1 MKRGLRES
9 LIAVLMLSALYVA
22 FSVSAHAA
30 TFVVNTTNDTLD
42 VTAGDGIC
50 ADAAGACSLRAA
62 ISESNAFAG
71 ADIIT
76 LPAGTYTITI
86 AEASDNNNLN
96 GDFDILSDIT
106 INGAGAASTIVEAN
120 TAPGVA
126 IGRVFHVRFTA
137 PSTVAVLND
146 LTVRHGRYASNT
158 FGAGIRVDVGAASL
172 TLNRCVV
179 RDNLNGS
186 SGGGISVSG
195 ATGSTLNINDSTI
208 TANGAGSNLA
218 GTGANGAGIH
228 INSVATV
235 NITNTTISNNVS
247 NNAIAASA
255 TSVFGGG
262 VFIGGGAGATNTIT
276 NSTISGNSAALTGA
290 GATGFAFA
298 GGIYNQQAT
307 LTVSN
312 SSVTNN
318 TAGFHAGIRTL
329 AGTIPATTNITD
341 STVSGNIANSTEGG
355 GVVNIIG
362 STATAACTTVIT
374 RSTVSGNSV
383 TGAGGVAGGLE
394 NSATTGATGTAVMNI
409 TNSTISGNTAPNAA
423 GGFNSG
429 AVATVNFNFS
439 TIASNT
445 ATTTGGGFFQNPT
458 GVTNLKNS
466 IIADNA
472 APTSPDIAGT
482 ITSQDYNHVENTSG
496 GTFFVSLG
504 GEKGKAI
511 TTSFIVLP
519 NDVTGTDPMLA
530 PLANYGGTTLTHLP
544 ILTSPVLNTIPN
556 GTNDCGTT
564 ITTSQNAIVRPQQTG
579 CEKGSVERPTPSA
592 APATI
597 SGRVTTAD
605 GRGIANATITVTGG
619 DLPQPVTVRTSS
631 FGIYSIGGLPSG
643 PTYVVQVL
651 SKRFVFANPARV
663 VQLGSDVTDVD
674 FTAEAF

>member
-1 MKRGLRES
+1 MKRGSREF
-9 LIAVLMLSALYVA
+9 LIAVLMLSALCVT
-22 FSVSAHAA
+22 FSVSANAA

-62 ISESNAFAG
+62 ITEANTLAG

-106 INGAGAASTIVEAN
+106 INGAGSGSTIVEAN
-120 TAPGVA
+120 AAPGVA

-137 PSTVAVLND
+137 PSTVAVIND
-146 LTVRHGRYASNT
+146 VTVRHGRYASNT

-172 TLNRCVV
+172 TLSRCVV

-186 SGGGISVSG
+186 SGGGVSVSG
-195 ATGSTLNINDSTI
+195 ATGASLTINDSTI
-208 TANGAGSNLA
+208 TANGAGSSIA

-262 VFIGGGAGATNTIT
+262 VFITGGGAGAVNTIT

-290 GATGFAFA
+290 GATGLAFA

-307 LTVSN
+307 LSLIN

-318 TAGFHAGIRTL
+318 TAAVHAGIRTL
-329 AGTIPATTNITD
+329 AGTVPATTNITN
-341 STVSGNIANSTEGG
+341 STISGNIANGTEGG

-362 STATAACTTVIT
+362 STATAACTTTIT
-374 RSTVSGNSV
+374 GSTVSGNSV

-394 NSATTGATGTAVMNI
+394 NSATAGATGTAVMNI

-472 APTSPDIAGT
+472 APTSPDIGGT

-496 GTFFVSLG
+496 GTFLVSLG
-504 GEKGKAI
+504 GEKGKTV
-511 TTSFIVLP
+511 TTNFLPLP
-519 NDVTGTDPMLA
+519 NDVTGTDPALGA
-530 PLANYGGTTLTHLP
+530 LANNGGTTLTHLP
-544 ILTSPVLNTIPN
+544 SGASPVVNTIPN
-556 GTNDCGTT
+556 GTNDCGTV
-564 ITTSQNAIVRPQQTG
+564 ITVDQRNITRPQSTG
-579 CEKGSVERPTPSA
+579 CDKGAAELVLTS

-605 GRGIANATITVTGG
+605 GRGIINATIVVTGG
-619 DLPQPVTVRTSS
+619 NLPQPVMVRTSS
-631 FGIYSIGGLPSG
+631 FGIFSVEGLPVG
-643 PTYVVQVL
+643 QTYVVRVL
-651 SKRFVFANPARV
+651 AKRFVFQNSVRV
-663 VQLGSDVTDVD
+663 VTLSSDVTDVD
-674 FTAEAF
+674 FTADAF

>member
-1 MKRGLRES
+1 MKIGLRGF
-9 LIAVLMLSALYVA
+9 LIAVLTLSALFVT
-22 FSVSAHAA
+22 FSVSANAA
-30 TFVVNTTNDTLD
+30 TFVVNTTSDTLD
-42 VTAGDGIC
+42 ATAGDGIC

-62 ISESNAFAG
+62 ISEANAFAG

-76 LPAGTYTITI
+76 LPAGTYTVTI

-106 INGAGAASTIVEAN
+106 INGAGSGSTIVEAN
-120 TAPGVA
+120 AAPGVA

-137 PSTVAVLND
+137 PSTVAVIND
-146 LTVRHGRYASNT
+146 VTVRHGRYASNT
-158 FGAGIRVDVGAASL
+158 FGAGIRVDVGAATL

-186 SGGGISVSG
+186 SGGGVSVSG
-195 ATGSTLNINDSTI
+195 ATGATLTVNDSTI
-208 TANGAGSNLA
+208 TANGAGSNIT

-255 TSVFGGG
+255 TSVFGAG

-290 GATGFAFA
+290 GATGLAFA

-307 LTVSN
+307 LSLIN

-329 AGTIPATTNITD
+329 AGTIPATTNITN
-341 STVSGNIANSTEGG
+341 STVSGNIANGTEGG

-362 STATAACTTVIT
+362 STATAACLTTIT

-394 NSATTGATGTAVMNI
+394 NSATAGATGTAVMTI

-429 AVATVNFNFS
+429 SVATVNFNFA

-472 APTSPDIAGT
+472 APASPDIGGT

-496 GTFFVSLG
+496 GTFLVSLG
-504 GEKGKAI
+504 NEKTKAI
-511 TTSFIVLP
+511 LTNFLPLP
-519 NDVTGTDPMLA
+519 NDVTGTDPQLN
-530 PLANYGGTTLTHLP
+530 PLSNNNGATQTHLP
-544 ILTSPVLNTIPN
+544 SGTSPVVNAIPN
-556 GTNDCGTT
+556 GTNDCGTV
-564 ITTSQNAIVRPQQTG
+564 ITVDQRNITRPQATG
-579 CEKGSVERPTPSA
+579 CDKGAAELVLTS

-605 GRGIANATITVTGG
+605 GRGIANATIMVTGG
-619 DLPQPVTVRTSS
+619 NLPQPVTVRTSS
-631 FGIYSIGGLPSG
+631 FGIYSIGDLPSG
-643 PTYVVQVL
+643 PIYVVQVS
-651 SKRFVFANPARV
+651 SKRFVFANPTRV
-663 VQLGSDVTDVD
+663 VQLSSDVTDVD
-674 FTAEAF
+674 FTADAF